1 MVGPVNEP
9 LLRVPAELFLFSSE
23 PGPALAE
30 EDRNNAILFARF
42 LIRLP
47 VFREKVPTLQ
57 HKIIQQFFERGVSGD
72 VRATILFKL
81 AFPGINLPWL
91 QAPEVRERI
100 YNCIINNNTIVDRLE
115 GNLPLVLLLHP
126 PSHEIPPEQL
136 HKLFF
141 VAVTGGFD
149 AQVGEILNS
158 GCVQDIPRGGRR
170 GLGNALGEAAS
181 KGYLEIVQRILGFDR
196 ARAIPFKDETYGL
209 DVALWSAAKNGHD
222 QVVKAI
228 LQVFLDYPRVRD
240 IISRDGFESAL
251 RGAAW
256 GGHHQVV
263 QMFLDYPHVR
273 DIISRDGFESALRG
287 AAWGGHHQVVQMFLD
302 YPHVRD
308 IISRDGF
315 KSALWVAASK
325 DHGEVMQAIL
335 NFPVVQ
341 ADLPERLG
349 IVLKGAAY
357 GGQLASVQ
365 NILTSGRLDD
375 IPEKGE
381 YSFDK
386 AFWAAAWVGNLK
398 IATMILDAQI
408 AKTNTISLGFRF
420 SIGLKKMIAILVCF
434 PFASVIHW
442 KNQIA
447 KIIEQIRHPRFADDA

>member
-273 DIISRDGFESALRG
+273 DIISRDGF
-287 AAWGGHHQVVQMFLD
+287 
-302 YPHVRD
+302 
-308 IISRDGF
+308 